1 MLKITQRPAKIEDM
15 LEAHDR
21 KSEPWES
28 WRRTAKTENFAL
40 LFGCAPGRFGQTLRD
55 RGFSV
60 QDCEDLIEDAGL
72 TDKYNEAIQKAQEKA
87 PGQKLDLVTIK
98 YSVCASFMRDGFFQG
113 YKGLEDRIQR
123 EWEYA
128 DKHGYVRAWHGPFR
142 HLPELLLV
150 KYNSN
155 GMLVGADKELW
166 SKYVSELKN
175 IACNS
180 TIQTMEVRI
189 AFCAIHYL
197 CQTVKQWHL
206 KSYMFSM
213 CHDSEDWVIYD
224 KEQDLVL
231 ALIKYAAEFYREP
244 VKGIPMCVD
253 FELSDLSTPELRQK
267 YSYHHGKGMLGGDIH
282 EELEKY
288 NKANGTNLVL
298 PPLNL

>member
-1 MLKITQRPAKIEDM
+1 MLKITQRPATIQDM
-15 LEAHDR
+15 LNAHEDEL
-21 KSEPWES
+21 KPWED

-55 RGFSV
+55 RGFKV
-60 QDCEDLIEDAGL
+60 KDCEDLIEDAGL
-72 TDKYNEAIQKAQEKA
+72 TDMYNEAIAKAKEKNV
-87 PGQKLDLVTIK
+87 GGDIDLVTIK
-98 YSVCASFMRDGFFQG
+98 YTVCAQFMRDGFFQG

-123 EWEYA
+123 EWSYA
-128 DKHGYVRAWHGPFR
+128 DRHGYVRAWHGPFR

-150 KYNSN
+150 KTNAN
-155 GMLVGADKELW
+155 GNLVGADKELW

-175 IACNS
+175 IACNT

-197 CQTVKQWHL
+197 CQTVKKWHL

-213 CHDSEDWVIYD
+213 CHDSQDWVIYD

-244 VKGIPMCVD
+244 VKGIPMCMD
-253 FELSDLSTPELRQK
+253 FQVADLSTPELREK
-267 YSYHHGKGMLGGDIH
+267 YYYHYGKIMEGGDIH

-288 NKANGTNLVL
+288 NKANGTNLEFIPIQL
-298 PPLNL
+298 